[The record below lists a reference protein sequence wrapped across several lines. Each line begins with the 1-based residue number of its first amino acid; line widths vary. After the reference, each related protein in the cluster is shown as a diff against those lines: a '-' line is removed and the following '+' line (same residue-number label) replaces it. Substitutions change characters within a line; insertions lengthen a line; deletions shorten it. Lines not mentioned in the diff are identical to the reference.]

1 MGKIE
6 DAVATMKANLE
17 KNTGKSFDTW
27 VAMARK
33 KSFAKH
39 GEIVAWLKTEHELGH
54 GYANTIALSARESGD
69 SPPAGDDLLGAQYAG
84 AKAALKPIYDAV
96 AAAVEKLGKD
106 IEISPKKTCVSF
118 RRNKQFALI
127 QASTA
132 TRVDLGINLKG
143 EPTTERL
150 EASGSFNAMVS
161 HRVRLSSPKEV
172 DAAVKAWLKKAYD
185 AA

>member
-6 DAVATMKANLE
+6 DALANMKANLE
-17 KNTGKSFDTW
+17 KNTGKSFEVW
-27 VAMARK
+27 VGMARK

-39 GEIVAWLKTEHELGH
+39 GEIVAWLKAEHGLGH
-54 GYANTIALSARESGD
+54 GYANSIALSARE
-69 SPPAGDDLLGAQYAG
+69 AGDTPASDNDLVGAQYARG
-84 AKAALKPIYDAV
+84 KAALKPSYDAV
-96 AAAVEKLGKD
+96 VAAVSKLGAD
-106 IEISPKKTCVSF
+106 VEISPKKTCVSF

-143 EPTTERL
+143 EPVTDRL

-161 HRVRLSSPKEV
+161 HRVRLSTPKDV
-172 DAAVKAWLKKAYD
+172 NASVKAWLKKAYD

>member
-33 KSFAKH
+33 KNFAKH

-84 AKAALKPIYDAV
+84 AKPALKPT
-96 AAAVEKLGKD
+96 
-106 IEISPKKTCVSF
+106 SRWP
-118 RRNKQFALI
+118 
-127 QASTA
+127 
-132 TRVDLGINLKG
+132 
-143 EPTTERL
+143 
-150 EASGSFNAMVS
+150 
-161 HRVRLSSPKEV
+161 
-172 DAAVKAWLKKAYD
+172 
-185 AA
+185 

>member
-33 KSFAKH
+33 KNFARH
-39 GEIVAWLKTEHELGH
+39 GEVVAWLKAEHALGH
-54 GYANTIALSARESGD
+54 GYA
-69 SPPAGDDLLGAQYAG
+69 
-84 AKAALKPIYDAV
+84 V
-96 AAAVEKLGKD
+96 
-106 IEISPKKTCVSF
+106 
-118 RRNKQFALI
+118 
-127 QASTA
+127 

-143 EPTTERL
+143 EPVTARL
-150 EASGSFNAMVS
+150 EASGGFNAMVS
-161 HRVRLSSPKEV
+161 HRVRLASPGDV
-172 DAAVKAWLKKAYD
+172 DAELKRRLKKAYD